1 MSHKLNGYVHYYV
14 NYSKDVRNIW
24 CVVAVY
30 YYHKL
35 KRRVELKERKI
46 FEILKNIFGLLF
58 YIFNDNF
65 LLAMV

>member
-1 MSHKLNGYVHYYV
+1 MAMSIIMLTIVKMFVIIFGVY
-14 NYSKDVRNIW
+14 I
-24 CVVAVY
+24 VAVY

-35 KRRVELKERKI
+35 KRRMELKERKI
-46 FEILKNIFGLLF
+46 FEILKNQFGLLF